1 MSPGAELPRV
11 TDADFDA
18 SDADADEA
26 AGTDDADALRTV
38 GVLGGMS
45 AESTVHYYQGLNTGV
60 NDALGGHAAAPVVI
74 DSVNFADVAT
84 MIDDDRWDEAGAYL
98 ADHARA
104 VERAGADFVVMATNT
119 MHRVAD
125 DLTAA
130 LSIPFVHIVD
140 PTAEAIADRGIDTV
154 GVLGTAATMEGAF
167 YRERFADHGI
177 DTVAP
182 DAGTREEIDRI
193 IFEELVHGEV
203 RDDSR
208 ETYLDTIGDLRAAGA
223 EGVVLGCTEIEMLV
237 GASHVPETPL
247 FDTTAL
253 HVERAVE
260 LCLGE
265 RDLSG

>member
-1 MSPGAELPRV
+1 MSPGAERQRV
-11 TDADFDA
+11 TDMD
-18 SDADADEA
+18 SDPMDTEGSGAVADEA
-26 AGTDDADALRTV
+26 AGAGEADGLRTV

-45 AESTVHYYQGLNTGV
+45 AESTVHYYQGLNAGV
-60 NDALGGHAAAPVVI
+60 NDALGGHASAPVVI
-74 DSVNFADVAT
+74 DSVNFADVAA
-84 MIDDDRWDEAGAYL
+84 MIDDDRWTEAGAYL

-104 VERAGADFVVMATNT
+104 LQRAGAAFVVMATNT

-177 DTVAP
+177 ETVTP
-182 DAGTREEIDRI
+182 DADAREEVDRI
-193 IFEELVHGEV
+193 VFEELVHGEV

-208 ETYLDTIGDLRAAGA
+208 ETYLDAIDDLRAAGA
-223 EGVVLGCTEIEMLV
+223 AGVVLGCTEIEMLV
-237 GASHVPETPL
+237 EQSHVPETPL
-247 FDTTAL
+247 FDTTRVATTQ
-253 HVERAVE
+253 R
-260 LCLGE
+260 GPN
-265 RDLSG
+265 DY